1 MRNLIVMLAMNVMM
15 LVCLPGC
22 QGSSKVDVTKPMMV
36 RLTPFQTMAVGVSSP
51 GNQWDAV
58 SAELASQLAQD
69 FRESLM
75 FEQVTQVV
83 ETGEGVPEDQIN
95 LMVTL
100 MDVRS
105 IDRNVRWTIGPFA
118 GQAQIVATVEVT
130 QANSGVVLGCS
141 TFDVLSDAMTTRD
154 GTTQDVV
161 GELSRRVVMW
171 VGRSK

>member
-1 MRNLIVMLAMNVMM
+1 MRLTASCIL
-15 LVCLPGC
+15 LVLVAAGFLPGC
-22 QGSSKVDVTKPMMV
+22 EGSSTVDVTQPMMV
-36 RLTPFQTMAVGVSSP
+36 RLTPFDSIAVGVSSS

-58 SAELASQLAQD
+58 SADLASQLAQD

-75 FEQVTQVV
+75 FEEVTQVV
-83 ETGEGVPEDQIN
+83 ETGEGVPEGQIN
-95 LMVTL
+95 LIVTL

-118 GQAQIVATVEVT
+118 GQAQIVATAEVT
-130 QANSGVVLGCS
+130 QANSSVVLGRS

-161 GELSRRVVMW
+161 GELSRQVVMW
-171 VGRSK
+171 VGQSK